1 MEKDQPYDWQSS
13 LINAEFRGIDEFADI
28 TLKFEDNIAKVYVNG
43 REFYS
48 LGYDADYYEYQDR
61 NIETEDLYLR
71 NGKIGNLKFSEN
83 KSDKFVIA
91 EYTGADG
98 STRQLVFYS
107 GSPES
112 VILKGPFD

>member
-48 LGYDADYYEYQDR
+48 SGYNADYYEYQDR
-61 NIETEDLYLR
+61 KIETEDLYLR
-71 NGKIGNLKFSEN
+71 NGKICDLAFREIKANQFIL
-83 KSDKFVIA
+83 A
-91 EYTGADG
+91 EFTGLDG
-98 STRQLVFYS
+98 STRSLIFYS
-107 GSPES
+107 RSPES
-112 VILKGPFD
+112 ILKIPSE